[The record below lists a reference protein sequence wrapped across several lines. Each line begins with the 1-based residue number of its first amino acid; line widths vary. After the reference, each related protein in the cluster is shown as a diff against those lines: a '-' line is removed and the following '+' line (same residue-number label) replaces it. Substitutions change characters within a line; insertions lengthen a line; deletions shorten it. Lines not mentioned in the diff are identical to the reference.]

1 MGLLLSAWDV
11 EVLPAWKI
19 GASWK
24 LKSREECFLMMQAVP
39 VQGSSYCS
47 WGNRVISLHEAYP
60 RSCRVGLLIVLGL
73 SSRRKLKIQGRKRR
87 PFLCVCENSLCLVDI
102 LIVQLFYCFEK
113 WAEAFYL
120 DLTSFPKSDLWVVL
134 DKYHLFFS
142 LLFYVFYDQQRLS
155 KCSLQWGPCRTF
167 STVWLLKPFGDKK
180 NNKTCFEYSKKLFV
194 ELW

>member
-87 PFLCVCENSLCLVDI
+87 PFLCVWEFLMPCGHPHCTAVLLLWEVSWSI
-102 LIVQLFYCFEK
+102 LSGF
-113 WAEAFYL
+113 
-120 DLTSFPKSDLWVVL
+120 DLFPKEWPVSCIRQISPFFLAVVL
-134 DKYHLFFS
+134 
-142 LLFYVFYDQQRLS
+142 
-155 KCSLQWGPCRTF
+155 
-167 STVWLLKPFGDKK
+167 
-180 NNKTCFEYSKKLFV
+180 CF
-194 ELW
+194 LWPTEIE